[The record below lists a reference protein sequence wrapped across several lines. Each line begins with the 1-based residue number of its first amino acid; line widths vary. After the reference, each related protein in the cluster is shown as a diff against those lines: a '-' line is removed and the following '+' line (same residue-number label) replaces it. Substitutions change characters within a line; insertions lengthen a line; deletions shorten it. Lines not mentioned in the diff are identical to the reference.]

1 MRIVIV
7 FESSYGNTHRV
18 ADAVADGLRAAH
30 DVTVVPVAHAAQET
44 VAGADLIVVGGPT
57 HIHGMSRPTSRSSA
71 ATAAER
77 PGGGVALDPDAG
89 DVGVREW
96 LGTVHGSGGW
106 AAAFDTRLDGAPVLT
121 GRAAKGIAH
130 LLRRA
135 GFRLLTSPMSFLV
148 TKTNEMVPGQLA
160 AAQQWGESLAVTL
173 AAEAARSS

>member
-18 ADAVADGLRAAH
+18 ADASPTDCVPAH
-30 DVTVVPVAHAAQET
+30 DVTVVPVAHAARQL
-44 VAGADLIVVGGPT
+44 VADADLIVVGGPT
-57 HIHGMSRPTSRSSA
+57 HIHGMSRPTSRASA

-77 PGGGVALDPDAG
+77 PGEGVALDPDAG

-96 LGTVHGSGGW
+96 LGTVDGSGGW

-135 GFRLLTSPMSFLV
+135 GFRLV
-148 TKTNEMVPGQLA
+148 T
-160 AAQQWGESLAVTL
+160 
-173 AAEAARSS
+173 AR